1 MLVHSCHKTLADTI
15 DPVAI
20 AKMFAS
26 ADEQRKEHACWKV
39 QVNVD
44 STYRGRLLLLIEGGG
59 GGRKKYR
66 MSNVFFSPTPPPPLP
81 PPSPAFHI
89 VLPPLASQNY
99 FTYYELERNDYGQ
112 LIDKSLIPKVHV
124 FFLHSY
130 FFRVLMDAICIQ
142 FIL

>member
-20 AKMFAS
+20 AKMFAG
-26 ADEQRKEHACWKV
+26 ADEQRKEHACWKI

-44 STYRGRLLLLIEGGG
+44 STQRGRLLLLIEGGG
-59 GGRKKYR
+59 DEKNIECP
-66 MSNVFFSPTPPPPLP
+66 MLFSAPHPLLPP
-81 PPSPAFHI
+81 PPSPTFYI
-89 VLPPLASQNY
+89 VLRPLASQNY

-124 FFLHSY
+124 FFLHAY
-130 FFRVLMDAICIQ
+130 FFRILMDAICIQ